1 MDFLCNECAK
11 SFAKEVDLVVHQLRA
26 HDKRP
31 FSCPVCKENFIGKDT
46 QRNHTRKHN
55 KKKETTKTILT
66 CSSCTY
72 ETPHKQNLN
81 RHVKTHDNEKVN
93 GASMF
98 CPECGKSF
106 PAKRN
111 LTRHLKIHQKKT
123 SPSAPK
129 QVEKVKSNIG
139 YGTFLRGEKGA
150 SKEEILCAQCTKKFR
165 DGYNLER
172 HIRKVHEEKTKTK
185 RRRNRTTV
193 MRQVKRM
200 LAEEDY
206 LNEIAR
212 QRHLAAPSGPVID
225 ETLIET
231 IMVQIPQMSNRNI
244 LRTLSILRKKLPKEM
259 FKTNLRKVLARRSN
273 LLDDLFHTEY
283 TEVVDDEGEKITMPV
298 TSAKHLPTLISL
310 VCEKR
315 GLSEDNIKLCL
326 GLDGGQS
333 KLIATL
339 ASFWGR

>member
-11 SFAKEVDLVVHQLRA
+11 SFAKEVDLVVHQFRA

-46 QRNHTRKHN
+46 QRNHMRKH

-81 RHVKTHDNEKVN
+81 RYVKTHDNEKVN

-111 LTRHLKIHQKKT
+111 LITHLKIHQKKT

-129 QVEKVKSNIG
+129 QVEKVKLNIG

-150 SKEEILCAQCTKKFR
+150 SKEEILCAQCTKK
-165 DGYNLER
+165 NQ
-172 HIRKVHEEKTKTK
+172 
-185 RRRNRTTV
+185 RR
-193 MRQVKRM
+193 
-200 LAEEDY
+200 L
-206 LNEIAR
+206 
-212 QRHLAAPSGPVID
+212 
-225 ETLIET
+225 
-231 IMVQIPQMSNRNI
+231 
-244 LRTLSILRKKLPKEM
+244 
-259 FKTNLRKVLARRSN
+259 
-273 LLDDLFHTEY
+273 
-283 TEVVDDEGEKITMPV
+283 
-298 TSAKHLPTLISL
+298 
-310 VCEKR
+310 
-315 GLSEDNIKLCL
+315 
-326 GLDGGQS
+326 QS
-333 KLIATL
+333 
-339 ASFWGR
+339 

>member
-46 QRNHTRKHN
+46 QRNHMRKHN
-55 KKKETTKTILT
+55 KKKETTKKILT

-139 YGTFLRGEKGA
+139 YGTFLRG
-150 SKEEILCAQCTKKFR
+150 KKSFALSVLK
-165 DGYNLER
+165 N
-172 HIRKVHEEKTKTK
+172 
-185 RRRNRTTV
+185 
-193 MRQVKRM
+193 
-200 LAEEDY
+200 
-206 LNEIAR
+206 
-212 QRHLAAPSGPVID
+212 S
-225 ETLIET
+225 ETAT
-231 IMVQIPQMSNRNI
+231 I
-244 LRTLSILRKKLPKEM
+244 LRGTLEKCMKRKQKQKEG
-259 FKTNLRKVLARRSN
+259 A
-273 LLDDLFHTEY
+273 
-283 TEVVDDEGEKITMPV
+283 I
-298 TSAKHLPTLISL
+298 
-310 VCEKR
+310 
-315 GLSEDNIKLCL
+315 
-326 GLDGGQS
+326 GQQ
-333 KLIATL
+333 
-339 ASFWGR
+339 